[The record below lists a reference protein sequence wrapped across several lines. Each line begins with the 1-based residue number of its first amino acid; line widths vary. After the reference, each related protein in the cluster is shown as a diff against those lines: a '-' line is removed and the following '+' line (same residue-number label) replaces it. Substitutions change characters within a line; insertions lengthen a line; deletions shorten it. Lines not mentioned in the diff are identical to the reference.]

1 MSAALI
7 SALIFTVVLFV
18 TTAYFLMGAI
28 PLLILKHDTDLDSRF
43 VRGFFNT
50 NYLAAMVA
58 GGATALSYAWAG
70 NLIFSA
76 GAAALA
82 LLAAVLRRTLIP
94 RMDAHRSQIQE
105 RGTAAV
111 PGFRRMHLSAILLN
125 LVQLVLIVGSLIV
138 FPLSK

>member
-82 LLAAVLRRTLIP
+82 RWPFTASPLAPPGAGVRGPQTRAHLTQAIRR
-94 RMDAHRSQIQE
+94 E
-105 RGTAAV
+105 
-111 PGFRRMHLSAILLN
+111 
-125 LVQLVLIVGSLIV
+125 
-138 FPLSK
+138 